1 MGKRGSKRGADTP
14 ASVPGRDLFDGPKD
28 MARLDALFDDGFES
42 HPGDDMD
49 DDDMDNDDMDNMVED
64 FDPLNPL
71 DPFGDCFP
79 SGQGFRGRTLAH
91 RIYLGAK

>member
-1 MGKRGSKRGADTP
+1 RNIHTLSLAFFEPTCAIMGKRGSKRGADTP

-71 DPFGDCFP
+71 DPFG
-79 SGQGFRGRTLAH
+79 
-91 RIYLGAK
+91 